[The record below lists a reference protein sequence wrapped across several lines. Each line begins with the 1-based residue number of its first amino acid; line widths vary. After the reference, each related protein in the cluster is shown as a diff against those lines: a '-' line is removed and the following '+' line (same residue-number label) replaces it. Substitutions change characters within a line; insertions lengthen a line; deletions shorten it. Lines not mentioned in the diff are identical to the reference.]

1 MSDWGQA
8 PGPTEAPPAR
18 RVRPWGSR
26 QGGGRTLGQAIVE
39 FSIVSLAFFMMVF
52 GTVDFGRA
60 IFMYS
65 QLHNAVREG
74 ARYGKLHPTQAGEIR
89 NRVIVHASALNLSPG
104 SVTVS
109 CSGSCQPGRDTVT
122 VAATAS
128 FSAITQQLLGI
139 GPITLR
145 SSATVDIE

>member
-1 MSDWGQA
+1 M
-8 PGPTEAPPAR
+8 EMPPAR

-52 GTVDFGRA
+52 GTIDFGRA
-60 IFMYS
+60 IYMYS

-74 ARYGKLHPTQAGEIR
+74 ARYGKLHPTQTGEIR
-89 NRVIVHASALNLSPG
+89 NRVIAHASALNLSPG
-104 SVTVS
+104 NITVS
-109 CSGSCQPGRDTVT
+109 CSGSCQPGAGEVT

-128 FSAITQQLLGI
+128 FSAITQELLGI
-139 GPITLR
+139 GPIRLR